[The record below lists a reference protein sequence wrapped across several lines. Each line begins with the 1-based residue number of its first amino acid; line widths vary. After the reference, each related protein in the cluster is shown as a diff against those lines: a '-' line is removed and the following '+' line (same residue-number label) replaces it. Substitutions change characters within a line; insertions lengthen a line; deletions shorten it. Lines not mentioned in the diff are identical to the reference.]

1 MPAGEWGSEGISNLC
16 CPGRPAAV
24 CSTARGE
31 MSSHLEEIRMEN
43 IHVKNKR
50 IKIAIQKKK
59 EKLCLL
65 RNMYSPCPEL
75 MLLKAHGIYTRS
87 RMPTLRAPR
96 SWQSPHRASSHSVCS
111 DPTNLLQ
118 LLQFDCTERTVLPQC
133 CSRSLEMFPMPFLH
147 FTSSLRKR
155 SLRASIFITLQEES
169 NA

>member
-59 EKLCLL
+59 
-65 RNMYSPCPEL
+65 RNFVFCATCTAHVLSSCS
-75 MLLKAHGIYTRS
+75 LK
-87 RMPTLRAPR
+87 RMAFTQGAGCQPSGLPAAGSHPIGHHPT
-96 SWQSPHRASSHSVCS
+96 VCAVTP
-111 DPTNLLQ
+111 PT
-118 LLQFDCTERTVLPQC
+118 C
-133 CSRSLEMFPMPFLH
+133 CSCFSLTAQRGLFSLSAVPGLWKCFLCH
-147 FTSSLRKR
+147 SSTSP
-155 SLRASIFITLQEES
+155 A
-169 NA
+169 A